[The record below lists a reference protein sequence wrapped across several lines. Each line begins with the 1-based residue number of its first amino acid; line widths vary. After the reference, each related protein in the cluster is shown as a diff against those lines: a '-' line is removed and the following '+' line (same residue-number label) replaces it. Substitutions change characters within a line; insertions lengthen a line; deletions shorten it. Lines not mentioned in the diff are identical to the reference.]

1 VTEPTHHIETS
12 VEDGTEIWRWECFT
26 CRVESQPFESQG
38 VAELAS
44 ETHAALPVQPTS
56 DGR

>member
-1 VTEPTHHIETS
+1 VTELAHHIETS
-12 VEDGTEIWRWECFT
+12 VEDGTGIWRWECFT

-44 ETHAALPVQPTS
+44 ETHAALSVQPPS
-56 DGR
+56 EDR